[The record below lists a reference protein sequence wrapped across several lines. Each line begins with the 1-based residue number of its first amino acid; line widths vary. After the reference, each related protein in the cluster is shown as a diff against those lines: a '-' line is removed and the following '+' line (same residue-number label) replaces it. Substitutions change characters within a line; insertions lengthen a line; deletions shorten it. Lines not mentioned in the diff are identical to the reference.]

1 MRRSPK
7 IRLIKLL
14 GLMVFLTAAP
24 CSAAGVS
31 TGPST
36 LELEANGY
44 HIEAEIAA
52 TNDSR
57 TLGLMFRSI
66 LPANHG
72 MLFIYP
78 DERAHCMWMKNTQI
92 PLSAAF
98 LDGDGT
104 IVNITAMEPS
114 SAENYCASR
123 PVRYVLEMN
132 QGWFQKR
139 GIRVGARI
147 TGLEK
152 APVGR

>member
-1 MRRSPK
+1 
-7 IRLIKLL
+7 
-14 GLMVFLTAAP
+14 
-24 CSAAGVS
+24 
-31 TGPST
+31 
-36 LELEANGY
+36 LEANGY

-52 TNDSR
+52 THDSR
-57 TLGLMFRSI
+57 VLGLMFRSI

-78 DERAHCMWMKNTQI
+78 DEQTHCMWMKNTRI

-98 LDGDGT
+98 LDGEGT
-104 IVNITAMEPS
+104 IVNIAGMEAS

-139 GIRVGARI
+139 GISVGARI

-152 APVGR
+152 APVGQ